1 MQNLEPF
8 LGGRSRVSEIPNRKR
23 SLSMSPKGV
32 TKWTGLA
39 FKVPYSDMPLREGLT
54 TNNDPE
60 L

>member
-1 MQNLEPF
+1 
-8 LGGRSRVSEIPNRKR
+8 
-23 SLSMSPKGV
+23 MSPKGV